1 MRRDFTWQR
10 RAIIGALVLLLLAD
24 VALAAY
30 SWKLASA
37 PRSLQQDYLQQVKQ
51 LDLLR
56 ADIKRAQEIKQNVPA
71 IEKNW
76 DQFEQSF
83 PPASVGYSTV
93 SAELGTIAKKASVQ
107 IESVGF
113 KPKEIPNRGL
123 TEIAVDIDVS
133 GDYASVVRF
142 VNGLQ
147 RSDRLYALDSLGLA
161 TQSANQG
168 PSNAIKVVM
177 RLKTYFRTGA

>member
-1 MRRDFTWQR
+1 MRRDFTLQR
-10 RAIIGALVLLLLAD
+10 RAILGALILLLLAD

-30 SWKLASA
+30 SWKLAST
-37 PRSLQQDYLQQVKQ
+37 PRTLQQDYVQQLKQ

-56 ADIKRAQEIKQNVPA
+56 ADIKRAQEIKLNVPA

-76 DQFEQSF
+76 DRFEQSF

-93 SAELGTIAKKASVQ
+93 SSELGAVAKKAGVQ

-123 TEIAVDIDVS
+123 TEIAVDVDVS
-133 GDYASVVRF
+133 GDYAGVVRF

-147 RSDRLYALDSLGLA
+147 RSDRLYALDSLALA
-161 TQSANQG
+161 NQAANQG
-168 PSNAIKVVM
+168 SSNVIKVALH
-177 RLKTYFRTGA
+177 LKTYFRTAA

>member
-1 MRRDFTWQR
+1 MRRDFTLQR
-10 RAIIGALVLLLLAD
+10 RAILGALILLLLAD

-37 PRSLQQDYLQQVKQ
+37 QRTPQQEYAQQLKQ

-56 ADIKRAQEIKQNVPA
+56 ADIKRAQEIRANVPA

-76 DQFEQSF
+76 DKFEQSF

-93 SAELGTIAKKASVQ
+93 SSELGALARKAGVQ

-113 KPKEIPNRGL
+113 KPKEISNRGL
-123 TEIAVDIDVS
+123 TEITIDADVS
-133 GDYASVVRF
+133 GEYAGVVRF

-147 RSDRLYALDSLGLA
+147 RSDRLYALDTLGLA
-161 TQSANQG
+161 NQAANQG
-168 PSNAIKVVM
+168 PANVIKVVLH
-177 RLKTYFRTGA
+177 LKTYFRTSA